1 MEIFLDCSMLES
13 APNRE
18 ALLKISRNGQ
28 DIMHQIEQSK
38 KPVVAAV
45 AGSCLGGGFEVCLS
59 ITDHSFHWKKMCFF
73 C

>member
-1 MEIFLDCSMLES
+1 MSSIDGFCLYSMLES
-13 APNRE
+13 APNRD

-45 AGSCLGGGFEVCLS
+45 AGSCLGGGFEVGYY
-59 ITDHSFHWKKMCFF
+59 FV
-73 C
+73 

>member
-1 MEIFLDCSMLES
+1 MLES

-59 ITDHSFHWKKMCFF
+59 TANHSFHWKTMFF
-73 C
+73 PP

>member
-1 MEIFLDCSMLES
+1 MLES

-18 ALLKISRNGQ
+18 ELLKISRNGQ
-28 DIMHQIEQSK
+28 DVMHQIEQSK

-59 ITDHSFHWKKMCFF
+59 IIRYLFYWIF
-73 C
+73 